1 MDNHFNLWYSESE
14 LLWGD
19 CMQNETFRILL
30 VDDDHNERDGLRFL
44 IEREKYPLQII
55 EASNGKRALEIIRQ
69 EPIDILL
76 ADIRMPYMDGLE
88 LSAIVHDEFPETKII
103 IFSAYGEFE
112 YAKKAMEAKAV
123 NYLLKPI
130 DVQEFL
136 KVISSTMAKCRED
149 KILAEQRKQRMQAD
163 KTLRWINLLT
173 GKQSMTVETFDV
185 LKKQGYPI
193 GDKIT
198 LIHMETQG
206 DFFSVSESE
215 VMDCLTDYV
224 QGRYVYVNM
233 YPNSSYV
240 VLFGDRSRV
249 ELQQVCEHLN
259 TCAEET
265 EIAFFV
271 DDVPFDLNDLAQRV
285 RKIEDIR
292 RQMFIWNAETV
303 FLSDLS
309 ELMDNG
315 FSDVEMLWGQTTRA
329 ILSRNKTIILSHVND
344 LLDSMASHN
353 LLSTA
358 YIHHIFCDLLGKVY
372 TEYGYS
378 NNQRM
383 LNAVHQLGRCR
394 SKQELMVLISSAV
407 DDVRQI
413 TARKQDVSAVVNKV
427 KTLIRSRYNE
437 DISLDLLADEVGFA
451 PAYLSYVFK
460 KETGENII
468 KFLTDYR
475 MEKAKQLLDEG
486 TLKIVQIA
494 KQCGYDNQ
502 SYFNRLFKNAYGMT
516 PKQYREKK

>member
-1 MDNHFNLWYSESE
+1 
-14 LLWGD
+14 
-19 CMQNETFRILL
+19 MQNETLRILL

-44 IEREKYPLQII
+44 IEREKYPLSII
-55 EASNGKRALEIIRQ
+55 EASNGKRALEIIRK
-69 EPIDILL
+69 ETIDILL

-130 DVQEFL
+130 DVQEFF
-136 KVISSTMAKCRED
+136 KVLDNTITKCRED
-149 KILAEQRKQRMQAD
+149 KILAELRRQRIQAD

-173 GKQSMTVETFDV
+173 GRQPMTAETFDV
-185 LKKQGYPI
+185 LKNQGYPI
-193 GDKIT
+193 GDEIT

-206 DFFSVSESE
+206 DFFSAAEPE
-215 VMDCLTDYV
+215 IMDCLTDYV
-224 QGRYVYVNM
+224 QGRYVYVNL

-240 VLFGDRSRV
+240 VLFGEHSRG
-249 ELQQVCEHLN
+249 ELQQICEHLN
-259 TCAEET
+259 GCSEET
-265 EIAFFV
+265 EIAFFI
-271 DDVPFDLNDLAQRV
+271 DDVPFDLTCLAQRV

-309 ELMDNG
+309 ELMNSG
-315 FSDVEMLWGQTTRA
+315 FSDVEMLWDQTSRV
-329 ILSRNKTIILSHVND
+329 IMSRNKTIILTHVND
-344 LLDSMASHN
+344 LLDSMANHN

-383 LNAVHQLGRCR
+383 INAVHHLGRCR
-394 SKQELMVLISSAV
+394 SKQELMLLIGSAI

-413 TARKQDVSAVVNKV
+413 TATKQDVSAVVQKV
-427 KTLIRSRYNE
+427 KTLIKNRYNE

-475 MEKAKQLLDEG
+475 MEKASG
-486 TLKIVQIA
+486 
-494 KQCGYDNQ
+494 
-502 SYFNRLFKNAYGMT
+502 
-516 PKQYREKK
+516 

>member
-1 MDNHFNLWYSESE
+1 MDNYFVLCYSESE
-14 LLWGD
+14 VIWGD
-19 CMQNETFRILL
+19 YMQSETLRILL

-44 IEREKYPLQII
+44 IEREKYPLTII
-55 EASNGKRALEIIRQ
+55 EASNGKRALEIIR
-69 EPIDILL
+69 EETIDILL

-88 LSAIVHDEFPETKII
+88 LSAIVHEEFPETKII

-112 YAKKAMEAKAV
+112 YAKKAMQAKAV

-130 DVQEFL
+130 DVQEFC
-136 KVISSTMAKCRED
+136 KVLGNTISKCKED
-149 KILAEQRKQRMQAD
+149 KILAEQRKQRIQAD

-173 GKQSMTVETFDV
+173 GKQPMTAETFDI
-185 LKKQGYPI
+185 LKNQGYPI
-193 GDKIT
+193 GEKIT

-206 DFFSVSESE
+206 DFFSAAEPE

-240 VLFGDRSRV
+240 VLFGDRSRA
-249 ELQQVCEHLN
+249 ELQQICEHLKG
-259 TCAEET
+259 CAEET
-265 EIAFFV
+265 EIAFFI
-271 DDVPFDLNDLAQRV
+271 DDVPFDLTGLAQRV

-309 ELMDNG
+309 ELMNSG
-315 FSDVEMLWGQTTRA
+315 FSDVEMLWGQTSRA
-329 ILSRNKTIILSHVND
+329 IMSRNKTIILTHVND

-378 NNQRM
+378 NNQRI

-394 SKQELMVLISSAV
+394 SKQELMTLISSAI

-413 TARKQDVSAVVNKV
+413 TATKQDVSAVVQKV
-427 KTLIRSRYNE
+427 KVIIKNRYNE
-437 DISLDLLADEVGFA
+437 DISLDILADEVGFA

>member
-1 MDNHFNLWYSESE
+1 
-14 LLWGD
+14 
-19 CMQNETFRILL
+19 MQNKSLRILL

-44 IEREKYPLQII
+44 IEREKYPLSII
-55 EASNGKRALEIIRQ
+55 EASNGKRALEIIREEQ
-69 EPIDILL
+69 IDILL

-123 NYLLKPI
+123 SYLLKPI
-130 DVQEFL
+130 NVQEFN
-136 KVISSTMAKCRED
+136 KVILKTISSCREE
-149 KILAEQRKQRMQAD
+149 KMLAEQRKQRIQAD

-173 GKQSMTVETFDV
+173 GKQSVTAETIEV

-193 GDKIT
+193 EDKIT
-198 LIHMETQG
+198 LLHMETQG
-206 DFFSVSESE
+206 DFFSASEPE
-215 VMDCLTDYV
+215 ITDCLTDYV

-240 VLFGDRSRV
+240 VLFGDRSRQ
-249 ELQQVCEHLN
+249 ELQLICEHLN

-271 DDVPFDLNDLAQRV
+271 DDVPFDLTELAQRV

-353 LLSTA
+353 LLSAA

-383 LNAVHQLGRCR
+383 LSAVHQLGRCR
-394 SKQELMVLISSAV
+394 SKQELMMLISSTV

-413 TARKQDVSAVVNKV
+413 TATKQDVSAVVSKV
-427 KTLIRSRYNE
+427 KMLIKNRYNE

>member
-1 MDNHFNLWYSESE
+1 MKL
-14 LLWGD
+14 
-19 CMQNETFRILL
+19 
-30 VDDDHNERDGLRFL
+30 
-44 IEREKYPLQII
+44 
-55 EASNGKRALEIIRQ
+55 
-69 EPIDILL
+69 LL
-76 ADIRMPYMDGLE
+76 ADDEKIICESMASIIPWEDLDIQLIGPCYNGIDALDMILDELPEIVITDIRMPVLSGLDLIERVSE
-88 LSAIVHDEFPETKII
+88 LGLNTQFILLSGY
-103 IFSAYGEFE
+103 SEFE

-136 KVISSTMAKCRED
+136 KVINSTITKCRED
-149 KILAEQRKQRMQAD
+149 KILAEQRKQRIQAD

-173 GKQSMTVETFDV
+173 GKQPMTAETFDV
-185 LKKQGYPI
+185 LKNQGYPI
-193 GDKIT
+193 GEKIT
-198 LIHMETQG
+198 LIHMETPG
-206 DFFSVSESE
+206 DFFSASEPE

-240 VLFGDRSRV
+240 VLFGDRSRG
-249 ELQQVCEHLN
+249 ELQQICERLN
-259 TCAEET
+259 SHAEET
-265 EIAFFV
+265 EIAFFI
-271 DDVPFDLNDLAQRV
+271 DDVPFDLTGLAQRV
-285 RKIEDIR
+285 RKTEDIR

-309 ELMDNG
+309 ELMNNG
-315 FSDVEMLWGQTTRA
+315 FSDVEMLWGQTSRA
-329 ILSRNKTIILSHVND
+329 IMSRNKTIILTHVND

-353 LLSTA
+353 LLSAA

-394 SKQELMVLISSAV
+394 SKQELMMLISSTI

-413 TARKQDVSAVVNKV
+413 TATKQDVSVIVQKV
-427 KTLIRSRYNE
+427 KTLIQNRYNE
-437 DISLDLLADEVGFA
+437 DISLDILADEVGFA
-451 PAYLSYVFK
+451 PAYLSYFFK
-460 KETGENII
+460 KETGENIV